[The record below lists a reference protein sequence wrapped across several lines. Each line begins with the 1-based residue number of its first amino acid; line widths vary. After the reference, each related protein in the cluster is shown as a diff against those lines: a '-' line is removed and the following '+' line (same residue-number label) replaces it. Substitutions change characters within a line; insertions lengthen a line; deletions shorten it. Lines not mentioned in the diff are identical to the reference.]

1 MMMRRHSVCVLICT
15 YLLLAGCGST
25 PSSRFYNLSATSG
38 PAALTSKLSVVVGPV
53 SVPDAVDRP
62 EIVVRTGPN
71 QVRPDEF
78 NRWASPLHD
87 QIARAVANNLLAIL
101 GTAHVTLSSQILGTG
116 AQYRVVIEVQ
126 QFESAPG
133 EAATLDAIWSVSRT
147 RGGRSITG
155 RTTLRETSPQ
165 PGYDAL
171 VAAHSRAITR
181 LSRDIAGALLALNR
195 GGR

>member
-1 MMMRRHSVCVLICT
+1 MRQGFPGVLMCT
-15 YLLLAGCGST
+15 CLLFAGCGST
-25 PSSRFYNLSATSG
+25 PSSRFYNLSATPA
-38 PAALTSKLSVVVGPV
+38 PAALPSQLSVVVGPV

-71 QVRPDEF
+71 QVRPEEF

-87 QIARAVANNLLAIL
+87 QIARAVANNLVAIL

-147 RGGRSITG
+147 RGGRSITR
-155 RTTLRETSPQ
+155 RTTLREPAPQ
-165 PGYDAL
+165 LGYDAL

>member
-1 MMMRRHSVCVLICT
+1 MKMWQRSLGVLICT
-15 YLLLAGCGST
+15 CLLLVGCGST
-25 PSSRFYNLSATSG
+25 PSSRFYNLSATPA
-38 PAALTSKLSVVVGPV
+38 PAALPSQLSVVVGPV

-71 QVRPDEF
+71 QVRPEEF

-87 QIARAVANNLLAIL
+87 QIARAVANNLVAIL

-147 RGGRSITG
+147 RGGRSITR
-155 RTTLRETSPQ
+155 RTTLREPAPQ
-165 PGYDAL
+165 LGYDAL